1 MLIGVPREIKDGEF
15 RVGMT
20 PEGVRALLAHG
31 HPVLVEAGA
40 GSAVGFAD
48 VDYREAGAE
57 IAGSAAQLYEE
68 ADLIVKVK
76 ELYPAEFALLHPGL
90 IVFCFHH
97 LAPDPVMMQALI
109 DARIIA
115 IAYETV
121 GSGDGSLPILKPMS
135 EIAGRLS
142 LAVAME
148 ALQMKNGGSG
158 TLLTGVDGVPPGKVV
173 ILGAGASGANAA
185 HVAVGLG
192 CRTVVFARGRKRLDA
207 LAARYPGKLKTH
219 ISHPVTIAAEI
230 ADADVVIGAV
240 LIPGQVSPTLITRA
254 MLRGMK
260 RGAVLVD
267 IGIDQTGIAET
278 SRPTTHSAPLFIEE
292 GVVHYCVPNMP
303 AAVARTATL
312 ALAAA
317 TLPYVLALAEHGVK
331 EAARRDVKLAEGI
344 QLHLGQ
350 VTHQHLARDTGRP
363 YTPLIEAL
371 R

>member
-1 MLIGVPREIKDGEF
+1 MRIGVPREIKDGEF

-20 PEGVRALLAHG
+20 PEGVRSLHALG
-31 HPVLVEAGA
+31 HELLVQSRAGERVGFTDADYAAAGA
-40 GSAVGFAD
+40 RI
-48 VDYREAGAE
+48 VDD
-57 IAGSAAQLYEE
+57 AAPVYDT
-68 ADLIVKVK
+68 DLVVKVK

-97 LAPDPVMMQALI
+97 LAPDPAMMQALI
-109 DARIIA
+109 DARITA
-115 IAYETV
+115 IAFETV
-121 GSGDGSLPILKPMS
+121 GAGDGSLPILKPMS

-142 LAVAME
+142 LPVAMW

-158 TLLTGVDGVPPGKVV
+158 TLLTGVEGVAPGKVV
-173 ILGAGASGANAA
+173 ILGAGASGTNAA

-192 CRTVVFARGRKRLDA
+192 CRTVVFARGQKRLDA
-207 LAARYPGKLKTH
+207 LQARYPGQLQTRLSSPEA
-219 ISHPVTIAAEI
+219 ITEEI

-240 LIPGQVSPTLITRA
+240 LTPGQVSPTLISRQ

-260 RGAVLVD
+260 RGAVLID
-267 IGIDQTGIAET
+267 IGIDQKGIAET
-278 SRPTTHSAPLFIEE
+278 SRPTSHSDPIFVEE

-303 AAVARTATL
+303 AAVARTATI

-317 TLPYVLALAEHGVK
+317 SLPYVQALATHGVK
-331 EAARRDVKLAEGI
+331 GAAQRDARLAEGI
-344 QLHLGQ
+344 QLHLGA
-350 VTHQHLARDTGRP
+350 VTYLHLARDTGRP